1 MNVHEFQAK
10 GVLSSFGVTVP
21 RGVVLESVEEVD
33 RLLGD
38 LAPGLVAV
46 KAQIHAGGRG
56 KAGGVK
62 IGKTK
67 DEVKSLVRQM
77 LHSVLVTHQTSPEG
91 QRVNKVYLEEGVD
104 IGKEYYISA
113 VVDRSVGRVSIIFSS
128 EGGVDIETVA
138 KERPNMVSVVHVDPL
153 YGFRSFHGQELCRR
167 FGLGPKQV
175 SGVVSMARKIY
186 KVLVETDASQVEIN
200 PMAET
205 SSGEF
210 LALDAK
216 IAFDDNGLYRN
227 PEIAKLQDPDEY
239 AAEEL
244 EAAKHGLSYIKMDG
258 NIGCMVNGAGLA
270 MATMDII
277 KYYGGEPANFL
288 DVGGG
293 ANQEA
298 VREAFKIIL
307 QSGVKGILVNIFGG
321 IMRCDV
327 IAKGIIEST
336 KEIGVDVPLVVR
348 LSGTNFEIGRKL
360 LDDSGLGITAAAD
373 LDEAASFIVKMVN
386 ERR

>member
-21 RGVVLESVEEVD
+21 RGVVVESVEEVD

-67 DEVKSLVRQM
+67 DEVKSLVKQM
-77 LHSVLVTHQTSPEG
+77 LHSVLITHQTSPEG
-91 QRVNKVYLEEGVD
+91 QKVNKVYLEEGVD

-244 EAAKHGLSYIKMDG
+244 EAAKHGLSYIK
-258 NIGCMVNGAGLA
+258 NGRQYRLHGKRRGPRHGDHGHNKVLRWRAGKL
-270 MATMDII
+270 
-277 KYYGGEPANFL
+277 
-288 DVGGG
+288 
-293 ANQEA
+293 
-298 VREAFKIIL
+298 
-307 QSGVKGILVNIFGG
+307 FGRG
-321 IMRCDV
+321 RRCKPRSS
-327 IAKGIIEST
+327 A
-336 KEIGVDVPLVVR
+336 
-348 LSGTNFEIGRKL
+348 
-360 LDDSGLGITAAAD
+360 
-373 LDEAASFIVKMVN
+373 
-386 ERR
+386 